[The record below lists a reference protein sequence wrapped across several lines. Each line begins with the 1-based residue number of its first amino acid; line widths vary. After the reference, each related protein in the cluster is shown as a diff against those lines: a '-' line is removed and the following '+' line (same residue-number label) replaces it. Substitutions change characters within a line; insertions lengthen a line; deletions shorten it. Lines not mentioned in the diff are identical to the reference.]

1 MCVIDDE
8 VAALDVLDTTAQ
20 EWYSAM
26 RAQYMRVGEGFML
39 VYSITSRHSFQEIE
53 TIQQQILRTKDKEY
67 FPMVVVGNHCD
78 MEDKR
83 EVSFKEGKDLALHM
97 GCGFIEASSASGINV
112 DNAFYDLVRDIR
124 KYEKRKSEEFEAS
137 AAYTQLVKQQLRKH
151 WFRGIGITPSLE
163 VINESGNLPYEDST
177 S

>member
-8 VAALDVLDTTAQ
+8 VAVLDVLDTAGQ
-20 EWYSAM
+20 EEYSAM
-26 RAQYMRVGEGFML
+26 REQYMRVGEGFML

-53 TIQQQILRTKDKEY
+53 TFQKQILRIKDKEY
-67 FPMVVVGNHCD
+67 FPMMVVGHNCH

-83 EVSFKEGKDLALHM
+83 EVSFKEGKNLALHM
-97 GCGFIEASSASGINV
+97 GCGFIEASSESHINV

-124 KYEKRKSEEFEAS
+124 KYEKRKSEAS
-137 AAYTQLVKQQLRKH
+137 VQRVKQISRRRQRRKH